1 MLFINCTF
9 VFFSQVYRTNQC
21 AGEFVVTFPRAYH
34 SGFNQGYNFAEAVN
48 FCTADW
54 VRKKK
59 IPLQYLSKEKNY
71 WCSYFTDALP
81 QLPMGR
87 QCVAH
92 YRRLHRYCVFSH
104 EELLC
109 KMAADPESLD
119 VELAAAVFKEMG
131 DMMEEETKLR
141 QAVQEMVRGNSIFAD
156 RN

>member
-1 MLFINCTF
+1 M
-9 VFFSQVYRTNQC
+9 
-21 AGEFVVTFPRAYH
+21 VTFPRAYH

-54 VRKKK
+54 VGGRE
-59 IPLQYLSKEKNY
+59 PLPPLHLFQTNLNEADRSCA
-71 WCSYFTDALP
+71 CSLF

-131 DMMEEETKLR
+131 DTMEEETKLR
-141 QAVQEMVRGNSIFAD
+141 QAVQEMVSIPVATLYAC
-156 RN
+156 